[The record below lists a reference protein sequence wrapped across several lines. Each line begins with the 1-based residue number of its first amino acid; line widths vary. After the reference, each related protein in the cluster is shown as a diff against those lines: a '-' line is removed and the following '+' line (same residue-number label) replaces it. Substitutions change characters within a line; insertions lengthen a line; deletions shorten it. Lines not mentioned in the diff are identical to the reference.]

1 MPVAIFGPFAMR
13 PSQQFKKLVEQLLEH
28 DPATEIDKLQQAY
41 ALCVK
46 LYRGRHRASGE
57 TCLAHAINV
66 TQILTRFK
74 PDVATLVAAMLI
86 DIVDQELSDVD
97 ALRQQFGAEVGELVA
112 SLANVRRL
120 VYSAGEEQQAENF
133 RKMLLSMAK
142 DIRVI
147 LVQLADRLHSLRTL
161 EKIAEK
167 EQRRFARETL
177 AIYAPLAN
185 RLGVS
190 WLKCELED
198 LSLRYAMPDVYF
210 DLRDKVARNEKSRS
224 GYIDQ
229 VKRLLLE
236 KIGRQGIKGI
246 CYGRYKHLYS
256 IHRKMVR
263 QKVGFEEVY
272 DLIAFRV
279 IVQTVPECYA
289 VLGVIHAAWKPVPG
303 RFKDFIAMP
312 KPNMYQSLHTTVI
325 GPFGERMEVQIR
337 TEEMHR
343 IAEEGIA
350 AHWRY
355 KEVQA
360 GQAAAS
366 EVDEQVGSLRQVLGA
381 QQEEGGLGLLDALNT
396 DLFSDEVYVFT
407 PKGTVK
413 AFPRGAT
420 PIDFAYSV
428 HTDIGNRC
436 SGARVNGKLVP
447 LKTEL
452 HNGDIVEVITS
463 ATQKP
468 SKDWLKFV
476 KTSRAASK
484 IRQWIKAEQREKSI
498 LLGRELLEKRL
509 RKYGFSIKRALQSS
523 EMESAM
529 QELGFHTAD
538 DLLAAIGYGK
548 LSLGQVVGR
557 VVPED
562 LLKPEAPKEKG
573 RIGQV
578 LEKIHRK
585 PSSAIKIQGIDD
597 IMVRYAKCCNPLPG
611 DPVVGFI
618 TRGRGITVHA
628 ADCPGVV
635 NSDPQRCIEVE
646 WDLKKKSSHLVKVRV
661 FCLDQKGILANIS
674 GTVSNCEANIISA
687 QVHTTGDSKAQI
699 DFTIDV
705 QDRAHLNRVTKA
717 LQQVKGVSR
726 VERMRG

>member
-1 MPVAIFGPFAMR
+1 MR
-13 PSQQFKKLVEQLLEH
+13 PSQQFKSIVQQLLDQH
-28 DPATEIDKLQQAY
+28 PVAEIDQLRQAY
-41 ALCVK
+41 ALCVRV
-46 LYRGRHRASGE
+46 YGGRHRASGE
-57 TCLAHAINV
+57 TCLAHAV
-66 TQILTRFK
+66 EVASILSRFK
-74 PDVATLVAAMLI
+74 PDVATLVAGMLV
-86 DIVDQELSDVD
+86 DIVDQQLVD
-97 ALRQQFGAEVGELVA
+97 IDTLCQQFGSEIGELVE
-112 SLANVRRL
+112 SLANLRRL
-120 VYSAGEEQQAENF
+120 VFSAGEESQAQNF
-133 RKMLLSMAK
+133 RKMLLSMAR
-142 DIRVI
+142 DIRII
-147 LVQLADRLHSLRTL
+147 LVQLADRLQNLRTMD
-161 EKIAEK
+161 KIAED
-167 EQRRFARETL
+167 EQRRFAKETL

-190 WLKCELED
+190 WLKCEMED
-198 LSLRYAMPDVYF
+198 LSLRYAMSEIYF
-210 DLRDKVARNEKSRS
+210 YLRDKVARNEKDRS

-236 KIGRQGIKGI
+236 KIGRHGIKGV

-256 IHRKMVR
+256 IHRKMLR
-263 QKVGFEEVY
+263 QQVDFDEVY

-279 IVQTVPECYA
+279 IVQTMPECYT
-289 VLGVIHAAWKPVPG
+289 VLGVIHAAWKPVSG

-355 KEVQA
+355 KEQQA
-360 GQAAAS
+360 GQGSAA
-366 EVDEQVGSLRQVLGA
+366 ETEKQVGSLRRLLGG
-381 QQEEGGLGLLDALNT
+381 QQEDSNELGLLEALND

-428 HTDIGNRC
+428 HTDVGNHC

-452 HNGDIVEVITS
+452 NSGDIVEVIT
-463 ATQKP
+463 ATSQQP

-476 KTSRAASK
+476 KTSRAAGK
-484 IRQWIKAEQREKSI
+484 IRQWIKTEQHEKS
-498 LLGRELLEKRL
+498 LVLGRELLEKRL
-509 RKYGFSIKRALQSS
+509 RKYGMSLKRALQSA
-523 EMESAM
+523 EMATAM
-529 QELGFHTAD
+529 EELGYHASD

-562 LLKPEAPKEKG
+562 RRSPEAPKKKG

-578 LEKIHRK
+578 LERIHKK
-585 PSSAIKIQGIDD
+585 PSSAIKIQGLDD

-611 DPVVGFI
+611 DSVVGFI
-618 TRGRGITVHA
+618 TRGRGITVHS
-628 ADCPGVV
+628 ADCPGVLQG
-635 NSDPQRCIEVE
+635 DPERRIEVE
-646 WDLKKKSSHLVKVRV
+646 WDLKKKSSHLVKLKV

-674 GTVSNCEANIISA
+674 GEVSNCEANIISA
-687 QVHTTGDSKAQI
+687 SVQTTDDNKAQI
-699 DFTIDV
+699 VFTIDL
-705 QDRAHLNRVTKA
+705 QDRAHLDRITRA
-717 LQQVKGVSR
+717 LRQVKGVDR

>member
-1 MPVAIFGPFAMR
+1 MR
-13 PSQQFKKLVEQLLEH
+13 PSQQFNNIVDQLAGNH
-28 DPATEIDKLQQAY
+28 PAADIDNLRQAY

-46 LYRGRHRASGE
+46 VYRGRHRDSGE
-57 TCLAHAINV
+57 TCLAHAVNV
-66 TQILTRFK
+66 AQILTRFK
-74 PDVATLVAAMLI
+74 PDVATLAAAMLI
-86 DIVDQELSDVD
+86 DIVDQKLFDID
-97 ALRQQFGAEVGELVA
+97 TLRHQFGAEIGALVA
-112 SLANVRRL
+112 SLDSVRKL
-120 VYSAGEEQQAENF
+120 KFSAGGEQQAENF
-133 RKMLLSMAK
+133 RKMLLSMAR

-147 LVQLADRLHSLRTL
+147 LVQLADRLHCLRTL
-161 EKIAEK
+161 EKIAEQ

-190 WLKCELED
+190 WLKCEMED
-198 LSLRYAMPDVYF
+198 LSLRYAMPEIYF
-210 DLRDKVARNEKSRS
+210 DLRDRVARNEKDRS

-236 KIGRQGIKGI
+236 KIGRQGIKGV

-263 QKVGFEEVY
+263 QQVSFDEVY

-279 IVQTVPECYA
+279 IVQTVAECYT

-355 KEVQA
+355 KEQQA

-366 EVDEQVGSLRQVLGA
+366 EVDRQVGALRQMFEG
-381 QQEEGGLGLLDALNT
+381 QQRDHEESGLLEALND

-407 PKGTVK
+407 PKGAVK

-428 HTDIGNRC
+428 HTDVGNRC

-452 HNGDIVEVITS
+452 HSGDIVEVITS
-463 ATQKP
+463 TGQKP

-484 IRQWIKAEQREKSI
+484 IRQWIKTEQREKSI

-509 RKYGFSIKRALQSS
+509 RKYGFSLKRALQSA
-523 EMESAM
+523 EMMSAM
-529 QELGFHTAD
+529 QELGYHATD

-557 VVPED
+557 VVPDD

-578 LEKIHRK
+578 LERIHKK
-585 PSSAIKIQGIDD
+585 PSSAIKIQGLDD

-635 NSDPQRCIEVE
+635 HSDPQRRIEVE

-661 FCLDQKGILANIS
+661 FSLDQKGILANIS
-674 GTVSNCEANIISA
+674 GAVSNCEANIISA
-687 QVHTTGDSKAQI
+687 NVHTTGDSKAQI

-705 QDRAHLNRVTKA
+705 QDREHLNRVTKA

-726 VERMRG
+726 VQRLRG

>member
-1 MPVAIFGPFAMR
+1 MR
-13 PSQQFKKLVEQLLEH
+13 PSQQFKNTIQQLH
-28 DPATEIDKLQQAY
+28 HYHPATEIDRLRQAY

-46 LYRGRHRASGE
+46 VYRGRHRASGE
-57 TCLAHAINV
+57 TCLSHAV
-66 TQILTRFK
+66 EVASILSRFK
-74 PDVATLVAAMLI
+74 PDVATLVAGMLI
-86 DIVDQELSDVD
+86 DIVDQQLVDVST
-97 ALRQQFGAEVGELVA
+97 LRQEFGTEVGELVESLA
-112 SLANVRRL
+112 SLRKL
-120 VYSAGEEQQAENF
+120 VFSAGEERQAENF
-133 RKMLLSMAK
+133 RKMLLSMAR
-142 DIRVI
+142 DIRII
-147 LVQLADRLHSLRTL
+147 LVQLADRLHNLRTM
-161 EKIAEK
+161 EKVAEE
-167 EQRRFARETL
+167 EQRRYAKETL

-190 WLKCELED
+190 WLKCEMED
-198 LSLRYAMPDVYF
+198 LSLRYAMPDIYF
-210 DLRDKVARNEKSRS
+210 DLRDKVARNEKDRS

-236 KIGRQGIKGI
+236 KIGRQGIKGV

-263 QKVGFEEVY
+263 QQVSFDEVY
-272 DLIAFRV
+272 DLIAFRL
-279 IVQTVPECYA
+279 IVQTIPECYT

-355 KEVQA
+355 KEQQA
-360 GQAAAS
+360 GQVSAA
-366 EVDEQVGSLRQVLGA
+366 EVEKQVGSLQRIPDIKQAGSD
-381 QQEEGGLGLLDALNT
+381 ELGLLEALND

-428 HTDIGNRC
+428 HTDVGNHC

-452 HNGDIVEVITS
+452 HSGDIVEVIT
-463 ATQKP
+463 ATSQQP

-476 KTSRAASK
+476 KTSRATSK
-484 IRQWIKAEQREKSI
+484 IRQWIKTEQHEKSL

-509 RKYGFSIKRALQSS
+509 RKYGMSLKRALQSP
-523 EMESAM
+523 EMATAM
-529 QELGFHTAD
+529 EELGYHASD
-538 DLLAAIGYGK
+538 DLMAAIGYGK
-548 LSLGQVVGR
+548 LSIGQVVGR

-562 LLKPEAPKEKG
+562 LLKPEAPKQKG

-578 LEKIHRK
+578 LERIHKK
-585 PSSAIKIQGIDD
+585 PSSAIKIQGLDD

-611 DPVVGFI
+611 DSVVGFI
-618 TRGRGITVHA
+618 TRGRGITVHS
-628 ADCPGVV
+628 ADCPGVLQ
-635 NSDPQRCIEVE
+635 SDPERRIEVE

-674 GTVSNCEANIISA
+674 GEVSNCEANIISA
-687 QVHTTGDSKAQI
+687 NVHTTDDSKAQI
-699 DFTIDV
+699 VFTIDL
-705 QDRAHLNRVTKA
+705 QDREHLDRITKA
-717 LQQVKGVSR
+717 LRKVKGVYR
-726 VERMRG
+726 VERIRG

>member
-1 MPVAIFGPFAMR
+1 MR
-13 PSQQFKKLVEQLLEH
+13 PSQQFKNIADQLAGH
-28 DPATEIDKLQQAY
+28 HPATDIDGLRQAY

-46 LYRGRHRASGE
+46 VYRGRHRDSGE
-57 TCLAHAINV
+57 TCLAHAVNV
-66 TQILTRFK
+66 AQILTRFK

-86 DIVDQELSDVD
+86 DIVDQELSEVD
-97 ALRQQFGAEVGELVA
+97 ALRRQFGTEVAELVE
-112 SLANVRRL
+112 SLASVRKL
-120 VYSAGEEQQAENF
+120 EFSAGGEQQAENF
-133 RKMLLSMAK
+133 RKMLLSMAR

-161 EKIAEK
+161 GKIAEP

-190 WLKCELED
+190 WLKCEMED
-198 LSLRYAMPDVYF
+198 LSLRYAMPEIYF
-210 DLRDKVARNEKSRS
+210 DLRDKVARNEKDRS

-236 KIGRQGIKGI
+236 KIGRQGIKGV

-263 QKVGFEEVY
+263 QQVSFDEVY

-279 IVQTVPECYA
+279 IVQTVAECYT

-355 KEVQA
+355 KEQQA

-366 EVDEQVGSLRQVLGA
+366 EVDRQVGALRQMFEG
-381 QQEEGGLGLLDALNT
+381 QQRDHEESGLLEALNT

-407 PKGTVK
+407 PKGAVK

-428 HTDIGNRC
+428 HTDVGNRC

-452 HNGDIVEVITS
+452 HSGDIVEVITS
-463 ATQKP
+463 AGQKP

-484 IRQWIKAEQREKSI
+484 IRQWIKTEQREKSI

-509 RKYGFSIKRALQSS
+509 RKYGFSLKRALQSA
-523 EMESAM
+523 EMTSAM
-529 QELGFHTAD
+529 QELGYHTTD

-557 VVPED
+557 VVPDD

-578 LEKIHRK
+578 LERIHKK
-585 PSSAIKIQGIDD
+585 PSSAIKIQGLDD

-628 ADCPGVV
+628 ADCPGVMH
-635 NSDPQRCIEVE
+635 SDPHRRIEVE
-646 WDLKKKSSHLVKVRV
+646 WDRKKKSSHRVKVRV
-661 FCLDQKGILANIS
+661 FSLDQKGILANIS
-674 GTVSNCEANIISA
+674 GAVSNCEANIISA
-687 QVHTTGDSKAQI
+687 NVHTTGDSKAQI

-705 QDRAHLNRVTKA
+705 QDREHLNRVTKA

-726 VERMRG
+726 VQRLRG

>member
-1 MPVAIFGPFAMR
+1 
-13 PSQQFKKLVEQLLEH
+13 
-28 DPATEIDKLQQAY
+28 
-41 ALCVK
+41 
-46 LYRGRHRASGE
+46 
-57 TCLAHAINV
+57 
-66 TQILTRFK
+66 
-74 PDVATLVAAMLI
+74 
-86 DIVDQELSDVD
+86 
-97 ALRQQFGAEVGELVA
+97 
-112 SLANVRRL
+112 
-120 VYSAGEEQQAENF
+120 
-133 RKMLLSMAK
+133 
-142 DIRVI
+142 
-147 LVQLADRLHSLRTL
+147 
-161 EKIAEK
+161 
-167 EQRRFARETL
+167 
-177 AIYAPLAN
+177 
-185 RLGVS
+185 
-190 WLKCELED
+190 
-198 LSLRYAMPDVYF
+198 
-210 DLRDKVARNEKSRS
+210 
-224 GYIDQ
+224 
-229 VKRLLLE
+229 
-236 KIGRQGIKGI
+236 
-246 CYGRYKHLYS
+246 
-256 IHRKMVR
+256 
-263 QKVGFEEVY
+263 
-272 DLIAFRV
+272 
-279 IVQTVPECYA
+279 
-289 VLGVIHAAWKPVPG
+289 
-303 RFKDFIAMP
+303 
-312 KPNMYQSLHTTVI
+312 
-325 GPFGERMEVQIR
+325 MEVQIR

-463 ATQKP
+463 ATQNP

>member
-1 MPVAIFGPFAMR
+1 MR
-13 PSQQFKKLVEQLLEH
+13 
-28 DPATEIDKLQQAY
+28 QAY
-41 ALCVK
+41 ALCVNV
-46 LYRGRHRASGE
+46 YHGRHRDSGE
-57 TCLAHAINV
+57 TCLAHAV
-66 TQILTRFK
+66 EVADILCRFK
-74 PDVATLVAAMLI
+74 PDAATLVAGMLI
-86 DIVDQELSDVD
+86 DTVDQHLVDVSS
-97 ALRQQFGAEVGELVA
+97 LRQQFGTEIGELVENLA
-112 SLANVRRL
+112 SLRKL
-120 VYSAGEEQQAENF
+120 VYSAEEERQAENF
-133 RKMLLSMAK
+133 RKMLLSMAR
-142 DIRVI
+142 DIRIV
-147 LVQLADRLHSLRTL
+147 LVQLADRLHCLRTM
-161 EKIAEK
+161 EKVPEK
-167 EQRRFARETL
+167 AQRSFAKETL

-190 WLKCELED
+190 WLKCEMED
-198 LSLRYAMPDVYF
+198 LSLRYAMPEIYF
-210 DLRDKVARNEKSRS
+210 DLKDKVSRNEKDRS
-224 GYIDQ
+224 GYITQ

-236 KIGRQGIKGI
+236 KIGRHGIKGV

-263 QKVGFEEVY
+263 QQVDFDEVY

-279 IVQTVPECYA
+279 IVQTIPECYT

-355 KEVQA
+355 KEQQA
-360 GQAAAS
+360 GQAPGS
-366 EVDEQVGSLRQVLGA
+366 EAGRQGPPFEKRPEQQPVNSDEV
-381 QQEEGGLGLLDALNT
+381 GLLQALND

-428 HTDIGNRC
+428 HTDVGNHC

-452 HNGDIVEVITS
+452 HSGDIVEVIT
-463 ATQKP
+463 ATSQRP

-484 IRQWIKAEQREKSI
+484 IRQWIKAEQHEKSL

-509 RKYGFSIKRALQSS
+509 RKYGVSLKRALQSA
-523 EMESAM
+523 EMTTAM
-529 QELGFHTAD
+529 EDLGFHSSD

-557 VVPED
+557 VVPEEI
-562 LLKPEAPKEKG
+562 LKTEPPKEKG

-578 LEKIHRK
+578 LEKIHKK
-585 PSSAIKIQGIDD
+585 PSSAIKIQGLDD

-618 TRGRGITVHA
+618 TRGRGIAVHA
-628 ADCPGVV
+628 ADCPGVLH
-635 NSDPQRCIEVE
+635 SDPERRIEVE

-661 FCLDQKGILANIS
+661 DCLDKKGILANIS
-674 GTVSNCEANIISA
+674 GEISNCEANIISA
-687 QVHTTGDSKAQI
+687 NVHTTNDSKAQI
-699 DFTIDV
+699 VFTIDL
-705 QDRAHLNRVTKA
+705 QDREHLDRIIKA
-717 LQQVKGVSR
+717 LKQVKGVYKA
-726 VERMRG
+726 ERMRG

>member
-1 MPVAIFGPFAMR
+1 M
-13 PSQQFKKLVEQLLEH
+13 
-28 DPATEIDKLQQAY
+28 
-41 ALCVK
+41 
-46 LYRGRHRASGE
+46 
-57 TCLAHAINV
+57 
-66 TQILTRFK
+66 
-74 PDVATLVAAMLI
+74 
-86 DIVDQELSDVD
+86 
-97 ALRQQFGAEVGELVA
+97 
-112 SLANVRRL
+112 
-120 VYSAGEEQQAENF
+120 
-133 RKMLLSMAK
+133 
-142 DIRVI
+142 
-147 LVQLADRLHSLRTL
+147 
-161 EKIAEK
+161 
-167 EQRRFARETL
+167 
-177 AIYAPLAN
+177 
-185 RLGVS
+185 
-190 WLKCELED
+190 
-198 LSLRYAMPDVYF
+198 
-210 DLRDKVARNEKSRS
+210 
-224 GYIDQ
+224 DQ

-236 KIGRQGIKGI
+236 KVGRHGIKGV

-263 QKVGFEEVY
+263 QQVSFDEVY

-279 IVQTVPECYA
+279 IVQTVAECYT
-289 VLGVIHAAWKPVPG
+289 VLGLIHAAWKPVPG

-355 KEVQA
+355 KES
-360 GQAAAS
+360 QAAQGGGGEA
-366 EVDEQVGSLRQVLGA
+366 DPRGGSLRQMVEA
-381 QQEEGGLGLLDALNT
+381 QQGDEGGSGLLDALNT

-428 HTDIGNRC
+428 HTDVGHRC

-463 ATQKP
+463 AGQKP

-484 IRQWIKAEQREKSI
+484 IRQWVKTEQREKSI

-509 RKYGFSIKRALQSS
+509 RKYGFSLKRALQSA
-523 EMESAM
+523 EMATAM
-529 QELGFHTAD
+529 QELGYHTSD
-538 DLLAAIGYGK
+538 DLLAGIGYGK

-557 VVPED
+557 VVPDD
-562 LLKPEAPKEKG
+562 LLKPEQPKEKG

-578 LEKIHRK
+578 LERIHQK
-585 PSSAIKIQGIDD
+585 PSSAIKIQGLDD

-628 ADCPGVV
+628 ADCPGVIH
-635 NSDPQRCIEVE
+635 SDPQRRIDVE
-646 WDLKKKSSHLVKVRV
+646 WDWKKKSSHRVKVRV
-661 FCLDQKGILANIS
+661 FSLDQKGILANIS
-674 GTVSNCEANIISA
+674 GAVSNCEANILSA
-687 QVHTTGDSKAQI
+687 NVHTTDDSKAQI

-705 QDRAHLNRVTKA
+705 QDREHLNRVTTA

-726 VERMRG
+726 VQRMRGNPPPVNRPAKGTSCPRKLLPQRKRQRLSVLIPRRSR